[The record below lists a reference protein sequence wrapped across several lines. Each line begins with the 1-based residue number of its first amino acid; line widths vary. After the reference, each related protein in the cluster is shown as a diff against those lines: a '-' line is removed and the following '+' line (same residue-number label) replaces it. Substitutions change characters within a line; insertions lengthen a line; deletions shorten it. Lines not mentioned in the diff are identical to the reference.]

1 MKYIASRLERKK
13 MSLCILAGI
22 CALSLFVIVNSN
34 VKIKENRGGSYVIK
48 IKHYG
53 IDAIEMERSVTIPL
67 EDALFSIQG
76 VMAVQS
82 SSENSLSSVF
92 VRFRPGTHGRYE
104 AIRDAAQ
111 RVYETLPSSA
121 QRPEILS
128 SSNSRIPV
136 WSAAVLTD
144 DSNNTAQTLEKI
156 VKPRLESLEGA
167 GEVIVSG
174 VGLKEIYII
183 FDQEKLKVIGLETST
198 IMSVLGLNDSIFS
211 GGMFVQNNR
220 EIIITVDGRYS
231 SLNTVLIPIG
241 EGKYVQL
248 SDIAVIS
255 EREREPDILSR
266 LNGEKTASI
275 AIMGRHGADLRK
287 LSSDIKKELSSLS
300 METEFTILSDLG
312 AEESAAFKSVLNAA
326 LSGAVMVAL
335 ISFLLSG
342 KNNVNIAGLFCAL
355 SIPLI
360 CLISIAI
367 LMMIGFSSDKLLLAG
382 IAAGIGVAIDAVILC
397 SEKLRKCFNYESAQ
411 AALSALTAPLLAG
424 GSTTIVALIPLFTME
439 DNSKIIASA
448 IAIVTVTALVFS
460 LTLLPPLLLWG
471 LNTNKQKYFFK
482 TPQFLN
488 VAGRRI
494 SHYLC
499 RCLAAV
505 VKYCIRYPFVIL
517 SSCAIISVFTIIVLS
532 AKGVD
537 TSGYGSEDSVYAQ
550 VEFNGG
556 LHPQEADRLMAA
568 YSKQLIK
575 QPGIINVETSARTG
589 SGSLLISFDPKL
601 TQVNLV
607 REAAREIYIPGG
619 FIFFHENSGNDRYWE
634 IFIYGDEDKK
644 CRIFAESLAYICAE
658 HPLIRERVL
667 NFKQGSNKL
676 ILLPDREI
684 LAESKINF
692 YYVASNVRLG
702 VYGPVAYKKIDQN
715 GETDVRVSTNG
726 NGMYQSREGA
736 LNLLVSAKNKEGVSY
751 LQIGS
756 LMKKKEEIE
765 PSSIRRDNRRRFAS
779 ITITTKP
786 MDPRRVKQELTGLF
800 KKLELDP
807 GYSVEFDPEAIKQS
821 ENLSA
826 NVFSFV
832 LAIIFCYMIIAA
844 INESFTVPLLV
855 LSSIPPSL
863 SIPAL
868 FLILTGNSYNSAV
881 ACAFIVV
888 SGMTV
893 NAAIL
898 CVDGLRSKIKKGKE
912 KSIFN
917 IYYAIRLKIPALIST
932 TGTTVAGAVP
942 FLFLTEGANTLIRT
956 ISLVS
961 ALGVA
966 CSFFCSIT
974 VIPSILSITQKNPL
988 VREKTKKWENK
999 NV

>member
-1 MKYIASRLERKK
+1 MKFISSRLERKK

-22 CALSLFVIVNSN
+22 CVLSLFVIVNSN

-48 IKHYG
+48 INHYG
-53 IDAIEMERSVTIPL
+53 IDAVEMERSVTIPL

-92 VRFRPGTHGRYE
+92 VSFRPGTHGRYE

-128 SSNSRIPV
+128 SNNSRIPV
-136 WSAAVLTD
+136 WSAAVITD
-144 DSNNTAQTLEKI
+144 DSNNASQTLEKI

-183 FDQEKLKVIGLETST
+183 LDQEKLKVIGLEPST
-198 IMSVLGLNDSIFS
+198 IMSVLGLNDSIYS
-211 GGMFVQNNR
+211 GGMIAQNNK
-220 EIIITVDGRYS
+220 EIIVTVDGRYT
-231 SLNTVLIPIG
+231 SLSTVLVPLG
-241 EGKYVQL
+241 EGKYVEL

-266 LNGEKTASI
+266 LNGEKTASL
-275 AIMGRHGADLRK
+275 AIMGRDGADLRK

-300 METEFTILSDLG
+300 LPIEFTILSDLG

-335 ISFLLSG
+335 ISFMLSG
-342 KNNVNIAGLFCAL
+342 KNIINIAGFFCAL

-360 CLISIAI
+360 CIISIAI
-367 LMMIGFSSDKLLLAG
+367 LMMIGFSPDKLLLAG

-411 AALSALTAPLLAG
+411 AALSALTGPLLAG
-424 GSTTIVALIPLFTME
+424 GATTIVALIPLLTME
-439 DNSKIIASA
+439 DNSKIIAGA
-448 IAIVTVTALVFS
+448 IAVVTVTALVLS

-471 LNTNKQKYFFK
+471 INSNNQKYFFK
-482 TPQFLN
+482 TPQLLIIT
-488 VAGRRI
+488 GRRI
-494 SHYLC
+494 SHNLC

-505 VKYCIRYPFVIL
+505 VKYCVCYPLVIL
-517 SSCAIISVFTIIVLS
+517 SSCAVISVFTIVILS

-537 TSGYGSEDSVYAQ
+537 TSGYSSEDSVYAQ

-556 LHPQEADRLMAA
+556 LHAQEADRLMAA

-575 QPGIINVETSARTG
+575 QPGIKNAETSARTG
-589 SGSLLISFDPKL
+589 SGSLLISFDPKQ

-607 REAAREIYIPGG
+607 RELAREIYIPGG
-619 FIFFHENSGNDRYWE
+619 FIFFHENSAKDRYWE

-644 CRIFAESLAYICAE
+644 CREYAEALAFICAD
-658 HPLIRERVL
+658 HPLVRERVL

-684 LAESKINF
+684 IAESKINF
-692 YYVASNVRLG
+692 YSAASKVRLG

-715 GETDVRVSTNG
+715 GETDVRISTNG

-736 LNLLVSAKNKEGVSY
+736 LNLLVSAKNKEDISY
-751 LQIGS
+751 LQIDS

-765 PSSIRRDNRRRFAS
+765 PSSIRRDSRRRFAS

-786 MDPRRVKQELTGLF
+786 MDPRRVKKELSGVF

-807 GYSVEFDPEAIKQS
+807 GYSLEFDPNAIKQS

-826 NVFSFV
+826 TVFSFV
-832 LAIIFCYMIIAA
+832 LAIIFCYMIIAS

-863 SIPAL
+863 SVPAL
-868 FLILTGNSYNSAV
+868 ILVLAGNSYNSAV

-912 KSIFN
+912 KSALS

-932 TGTTVAGAVP
+932 TGTTVAGAIP

-988 VREKTKKWENK
+988 VRDKIK
-999 NV
+999 NLGE

>member
-1 MKYIASRLERKK
+1 MKYIVSRLERKK

-34 VKIKENRGGSYVIK
+34 IKIKENNGGSYVIK

-53 IDAIEMERSVTIPL
+53 IDAFEMERSVTIPL

-82 SSENSLSSVF
+82 SSENSLSNVF
-92 VRFRPGTHGRYE
+92 VRFRPGTLGRYE

-111 RVYETLPSSA
+111 RVYETLPPSA

-128 SSNSRIPV
+128 SNNSRIPV
-136 WSAAVLTD
+136 WSAAVIAG
-144 DSNNTAQTLEKI
+144 DSNNAAQMLEKI

-183 FDQEKLKVIGLETST
+183 LDQEKLESIGLEPST

-211 GGMFVQNNR
+211 GGMVVQNNR
-220 EIIITVDGRYS
+220 EIIVTVDGRYS
-231 SLNTVLIPIG
+231 SLNTVLVPIG
-241 EGKYVQL
+241 EGKYVEL
-248 SDIAVIS
+248 SNIAVIS

-300 METEFTILSDLG
+300 LETDFTILSDLG

-342 KNNVNIAGLFCAL
+342 KNNVNIAGFFCAL

-360 CLISIAI
+360 CLISVAI
-367 LMMIGFSSDKLLLAG
+367 LMMIGFSPDKLLLAG

-397 SEKLRKCFNYESAQ
+397 SEKLRKCFNYETAQ
-411 AALSALTAPLLAG
+411 AALSALTGPLLAG
-424 GSTTIVALIPLFTME
+424 GATTIVALIPLLTME

-448 IAIVTVTALVFS
+448 IAIVTVTALILS

-471 LNTNKQKYFFK
+471 INTNKQIHFFK
-482 TPQFLN
+482 TPQLLII
-488 VAGRRI
+488 AGRRI
-494 SHYLC
+494 SHLLC
-499 RCLAAV
+499 RCLAAII
-505 VKYCIRYPFVIL
+505 KYCTRNPLVIL
-517 SSCAIISVFTIIVLS
+517 STCTIISVFTIIILS
-532 AKGVD
+532 VKGVD
-537 TSGYGSEDSVYAQ
+537 TSSYGSEDSVYAQ
-550 VEFNGG
+550 VEFSGG
-556 LHPQEADRLMAA
+556 LHAQEVDRLLAA

-575 QPGIINVETSARTG
+575 QPGIKNVETSARTG
-589 SGSLLISFDPKL
+589 SGSLLISFDSKQ

-607 REAAREIYIPGG
+607 REAAKEIYIPGG
-619 FIFFHENSGNDRYWE
+619 FIFFNENSGNDRYWE

-644 CRIFAESLAYICAE
+644 CREFAESLAYICAE

-684 LAESKINF
+684 FAESKINF
-692 YYVASNVRLG
+692 YSAASKVRLG

-715 GETDVRVSTNG
+715 GETDVRISTNG

-736 LNLLVSAKNKEGVSY
+736 LNLLVSVKRDEGISY
-751 LQIGS
+751 LQIDS

-765 PSSIRRDNRRRFAS
+765 PSSIRRDSRRRFAS

-786 MDPRRVKQELTGLF
+786 MDPRRVKKELADLF
-800 KKLELDP
+800 KKLELDS
-807 GYSVEFDPEAIKQS
+807 GYSIEFDPDAIKQS

-826 NVFSFV
+826 TVLSFI
-832 LAIIFCYMIIAA
+832 LAIIFCYMIIAS

-863 SIPAL
+863 AIPAL
-868 FLILTGNSYNSAV
+868 LLILTGNSYNSAI

-888 SGMTV
+888 SGMSV

-898 CVDGLRSKIKKGKE
+898 CVDGFRSKIKKGKE
-912 KSIFN
+912 KSVLS

-932 TGTTVAGAVP
+932 TGTTVAGAIP

-974 VIPSILSITQKNPL
+974 VIPSILSIMGTSKTSL
-988 VREKTKKWENK
+988 VRDKTKKIGE
-999 NV
+999 

>member
-1 MKYIASRLERKK
+1 MKYIFRLERKK

-34 VKIKENRGGSYVIK
+34 EKIKENKGGSYLIK

-53 IDAIEMERSVTIPL
+53 IDAAEMERSVTIPL

-82 SSENSLSSVF
+82 SSENSLSNVF
-92 VRFRPGTHGRYE
+92 VRFRHGTQGRYE

-111 RVYETLPSSA
+111 RVYESLPSSA

-128 SSNSRIPV
+128 STNSRVPV
-136 WSAAVLTD
+136 WSSAVLSN
-144 DSNNTAQTLEKI
+144 DSDNAAQMLEKI

-174 VGLKEIYII
+174 VGLKEIYMTL
-183 FDQEKLKVIGLETST
+183 DQEKLGSLGLEPST
-198 IMSVLGLNDSIFS
+198 VTSVLGLNDSIFS
-211 GGMFVQNNR
+211 GGMIIQNNK
-220 EIIITVDGRYS
+220 EIIVTVDGRYPT
-231 SLNTVLIPIG
+231 LTEVLIPLG
-241 EGKYVQL
+241 EGRYINL

-255 EREREPDILSR
+255 EREREPDMLSR

-300 METEFTILSDLG
+300 LPLEFTILSDLG

-342 KNNVNIAGLFCAL
+342 RNTFKIAGFFCAL

-367 LMMIGFSSDKLLLAG
+367 LSIIGFSPDNLLLAG
-382 IAAGIGVAIDAVILC
+382 IAAGLGAAIDAVILC

-411 AALSALTAPLLAG
+411 AALSSLTGPLLAG
-424 GSTTIVALIPLFTME
+424 GATTVVALIPLLTME
-439 DNSKIIASA
+439 DNSKIIASS
-448 IAIVTVTALVFS
+448 IAVVTITSLFLS

-471 LNTNKQKYFFK
+471 LKTGQQNRYAK
-482 TPQFLN
+482 TPQLFKIT
-488 VAGRRI
+488 GQRI
-494 SHYLC
+494 SHFLC
-499 RCLAAV
+499 RLLASII
-505 VKYCIRYPFVIL
+505 KFCTCYPLVIL
-517 SSCAIISVFTIIVLS
+517 SACVIISVFTIIILFQ
-532 AKGVD
+532 KGVD

-556 LHPQEADRLMAA
+556 LHAQEADRLLAN

-575 QPGIINVETSARTG
+575 KPGIKNVETSARTG
-589 SGSLLISFDPKL
+589 SGSLLISFDPKQ
-601 TQVNLV
+601 TKVNLV
-607 REAAREIYIPGG
+607 RESARQIDIPGG
-619 FIFFHENSGNDRYWE
+619 FIFFHENTVNERYWE
-634 IFIYGDEDKK
+634 IFVFGDEDKK
-644 CRIFAESLAYICAE
+644 CREYAETLAQNCGGYPI
-658 HPLIRERVL
+658 IRERVL

-676 ILLPDREI
+676 ILSPDREI
-684 LAESKINF
+684 FAESKINF
-692 YYVASNVRLG
+692 YSAASKVRFG
-702 VYGPVAYKKIDQN
+702 VYGPVAYKRIDKN
-715 GETDVRVSTNG
+715 GETDVRVSTNS
-726 NGMYQSREGA
+726 NGMYQTREGT
-736 LNLLVSAKNKEGVSY
+736 LDLLVSAKGEEKTISNLK
-751 LQIGS
+751 IDS
-756 LMKKKEEIE
+756 LMRKKEEIE
-765 PSSIRRDNRRRFAS
+765 PSSIRRDSRRRFAS
-779 ITITTKP
+779 ITVTTKP
-786 MDPRRVKQELTGLF
+786 MDARRVKQELSGLL
-800 KKLELDP
+800 KNLELDP

-826 NVFSFV
+826 AVFSLV
-832 LAIIFCYMIIAA
+832 MAIIFCYMIIAA
-844 INESFTVPLLV
+844 INESFTIPLLV
-855 LSSIPPSL
+855 LSAIPPSL
-863 SIPAL
+863 AIPAL
-868 FLILTGNSYNSAV
+868 FLAVTGNSYNSAV

-898 CVDGLRSKIKKGKE
+898 CVDGFRSRIKTESKKSVLNTYCALRKKM
-912 KSIFN
+912 
-917 IYYAIRLKIPALIST
+917 PALLST
-932 TGTTVAGAVP
+932 TGTTVAGAIP

-956 ISLVS
+956 LSIVS

-966 CSFFCSIT
+966 CSFICSIS
-974 VIPSILSITQKNPL
+974 VIPSILSITNKKQFPL
-988 VREKTKKWENK
+988 VRE
-999 NV
+999 